1 MLRSA
6 KNDRHKALIYNAAK
20 CNVSVE
26 SLSHSAVFD
35 VETCEEQAIWCN
47 IRFLDK
53 YIGLGVNSY
62 NNKDF

>member
-6 KNDRHKALIYNAAK
+6 KNDNAAK

-47 IRFLDK
+47 IRILDK